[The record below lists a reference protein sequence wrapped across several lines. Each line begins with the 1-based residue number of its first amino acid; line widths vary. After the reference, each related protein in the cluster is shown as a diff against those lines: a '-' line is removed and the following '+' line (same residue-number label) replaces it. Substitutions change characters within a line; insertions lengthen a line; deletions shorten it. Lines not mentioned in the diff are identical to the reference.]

1 MAGNGSLSA
10 SGAGAGAGGNGVLF
24 MGWNQDHGCFVC
36 GMTNGFRVYNCDP
49 LREKQRR
56 EFDDGGIGH
65 AEMLFRCNYLA
76 LVGGGRPPKYPT
88 SKAMIWDDRKR
99 KCVIELPFKSE
110 VKGVRLRRDRVVV
123 VLETRIS
130 VFTFTQSP
138 QRVHV
143 FETCDN
149 SRGACVCV
157 HAWSARV

>member
-1 MAGNGSLSA
+1 MAGVGARGGGGGGGGHHGDA
-10 SGAGAGAGGNGVLF
+10 SGAGAGTGILYL
-24 MGWNQDHGCFVC
+24 GWNQDHGCFVC

-99 KCVIELPFKSE
+99 KWV
-110 VKGVRLRRDRVVV
+110 G
-123 VLETRIS
+123 
-130 VFTFTQSP
+130 
-138 QRVHV
+138 
-143 FETCDN
+143 
-149 SRGACVCV
+149 
-157 HAWSARV
+157 